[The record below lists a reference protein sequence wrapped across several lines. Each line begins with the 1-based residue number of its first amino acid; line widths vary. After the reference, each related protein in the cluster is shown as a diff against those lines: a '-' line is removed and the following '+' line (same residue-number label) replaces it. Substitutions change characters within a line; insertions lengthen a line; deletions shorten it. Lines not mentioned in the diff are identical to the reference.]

1 MLSYLKTLH
10 PVDSLSLK
18 DLSFKFLVIVAGLWP
33 VGSDYPHAGS
43 Q

>member
-10 PVDSLSLK
+10 PVELLSLK
-18 DLSFKFLVIVAGLWP
+18 DLFSYVIVAGLKP
-33 VGSDYPHAGS
+33 AGPNYPHAGS